1 MKLSEHVEYIR
12 KLIDQSFR
20 NRLGR
25 MGISNTQLPITN
37 HQQPITL
44 IYSVFKAE
52 TGTVA
57 DAYEKLVEELT
68 FTLFNRLAA
77 LKVMEAHTLHPE
89 MVTRRESHGG
99 RSFAHLAWLEQ
110 NPNARNEE
118 AEGLLPFLEYQLQ
131 KLSSDIPLFSPQHP
145 YHLLPTALELLQII
159 NSFNSVEDDE
169 DVKKTIHQPITHHQ
183 SLITNN
189 PSLITHHQSPIT
201 IWQSDDVLGWLY
213 ESYNNYKKA
222 AHKASGDK
230 TEYNKVSIQ
239 SQVYTPRWVVQF
251 LVDNS
256 LGKLYL
262 EMYPDSEIRNK
273 YKIANAPTSQTRERK
288 PLHEIR
294 MIDPSTGS
302 GNFLLYGFDLYYDLY
317 LDQIENYGADYNEAD
332 IPKLIIENNLY
343 GVDLDDRAIQLA
355 QLGLYI
361 KAKRK
366 KRTSKVNHFNIVSSD
381 FFLPAYEE
389 VKEMF
394 EDGNVGDRERNIIA
408 DLWEDLQNAHKFG
421 SLIRLEEK
429 MNHKWFGTKQKKD
442 PNQIVLFEEQ
452 NADEYE
458 SFRTNFFTNLQKAVA
473 QNTAKQGQTFLNTK
487 TQDAITFLQLLTQKY
502 DVAVANPPYTDSAD
516 FGPELKKYI
525 NSNYNNPQKFNS
537 NLYATFIKKC
547 YDLIEDNGFIAMI
560 HPFAFMF
567 IKSFDDV
574 RNLIIEKTQIEIL
587 VDFGLDRVNLFD
599 GGYAS
604 APTFYILS
612 KRKIKDSSSLFF
624 KLIDGLQEKDKKAEF
639 QIAFQDYLDNKINKH
654 YYLLNQEK
662 FKQINGWPFIYWISN
677 EFRNKFTGISLV
689 NVLNIKAGV
698 QTSNNL
704 RFLRYLWEIDK
715 TDILSTDDILPPAK
729 RWVPYSKG
737 GPSNKWLG
745 NMWLTVDWKDSGAY
759 LQDYLHTRGQDLHA
773 QEYYFKKGITYT
785 FSGSNA
791 SFRYFEKNQIFD
803 ISGSCL
809 FPGQEFDNLNFLL
822 GLLNSGLCQYILK
835 CLNPTASTQVGDL
848 KRIPFVTPSKEEE
861 TIISELS
868 NQNIQI
874 IQNILSYR
882 IVETKFIQSPLLSFQ
897 GAALKDRVLA
907 YLNFENAQSTQVL
920 VNEAIINEVIFE
932 VYELSDADREQV
944 EAKMGLSIGSL
955 AVFKVAKDAFLA
967 HLQNPLSEVIEHIQ
981 NLPITKFDEQRIRE
995 LKESFA
1001 TIYQSNN
1008 DLEEFCIRFQV
1019 NPINVWYWF
1028 KETNTIPEARASEI
1042 ALEFLTD
1049 AIRTLLQQDDD
1060 GIIPLVGLPGEEAL
1074 SQRLEQHCL
1083 QNGFTAAQ
1091 YMQLDN
1097 LLGRSVN
1104 EYLEHHFFNQLSNH
1118 LNLFMYLPKTPFIWH
1133 LSSGQQQGFEAYI
1146 LIYKWNRD
1154 SLFKLKS
1161 HYISHRVQ
1169 NLEYRQITL
1178 QDVNTAQAQ
1187 AEKETIRLQLIE
1199 IEIFKTKIDELIA
1212 EGYDPKLDDGVGK
1225 NIAPLQKKG
1234 LLRAEVLKANQLTKY
1249 LNADW

>member
-1 MKLSEHVEYIR
+1 MKLSEHVEHIR
-12 KLIDQSFR
+12 QLIDQAFR

-25 MGISNTQLPITN
+25 MGMIEGQLVPIDNPPAERKRMET
-37 HQQPITL
+37 IRE
-44 IYSVFKAE
+44 VFIAE

-89 MVTRRESHGG
+89 IVTRRESHGG

-110 NPNARNEE
+110 NSNARNEE
-118 AEGLLPFLEYQLQ
+118 AEGLLLFLEDQLQ
-131 KLSSDIPLFSPQHP
+131 KLASDIPLFSPQHP
-145 YHLLPTALELLQII
+145 YHLLPTALELQGII
-159 NSFNSVEDDE
+159 NAFNQVETDTQVE
-169 DVKKTIHQPITHHQ
+169 TE
-183 SLITNN
+183 
-189 PSLITHHQSPIT
+189 
-201 IWQSDDVLGWLY
+201 IWKSDDVLGWLY

-222 AHKASGDK
+222 AHKLSGEK

-273 YKIANAPTSQTRERK
+273 YKIANAPSSQARERK

-302 GNFLLYGFDLYYDLY
+302 GNYLLYGFDMYYDLY
-317 LDQIENYGADYNEAD
+317 DDVINNQGNPDNYDEAD
-332 IPKLIIENNLY
+332 VPKLIIEHNLH

-366 KRTSKVNHFNIVSSD
+366 KRTAKIEHFNIVSSD
-381 FFLPAYEE
+381 FFLPAYND
-389 VKEMF
+389 VKDIF
-394 EDGNVGDRERNIIA
+394 EDGNVGERERKIIE

-429 MNHKWFGTKQKKD
+429 LNLKWFGTKDKSD
-442 PNQIVLFEEQ
+442 PNQVTLFGQQ
-452 NADEYE
+452 NLEDYDN
-458 SFRTNFFTNLQKAVA
+458 FRNAFFTNLQKAVA

-516 FGPELKKYI
+516 FGPELKI
-525 NSNYNNPQKFNS
+525 FVEANYKQPYKFNT
-537 NLYATFIKKC
+537 NLYAVFIKRCCEIINENGKVAMVHPPTFM
-547 YDLIEDNGFIAMI
+547 YIKTFEDVRKFMLDKMHISLFVEWGYLGMFHQSARVDAAMYI
-560 HPFAFMF
+560 LEKEPKDVPVQF
-567 IKSFDDV
+567 IKLNDIYEGRRYEAFVKDYDDLLAN
-574 RNLIIEKTQIEIL
+574 RPNKHNITLPQEKLKIIE
-587 VDFGLDRVNLFD
+587 
-599 GGYAS
+599 
-604 APTFYILS
+604 
-612 KRKIKDSSSLFF
+612 
-624 KLIDGLQEKDKKAEF
+624 
-639 QIAFQDYLDNKINKH
+639 
-654 YYLLNQEK
+654 
-662 FKQINGWPFIYWISN
+662 GWPFIYWISDG
-677 EFRNKFTGISLV
+677 FREKFKIKSVSDYLKVCSGLTTGNNDRFMRYWWEV
-689 NVLNIKAGV
+689 NP
-698 QTSNNL
+698 
-704 RFLRYLWEIDK
+704 
-715 TDILSTDDILPPAK
+715 TDISYKDFSKKWFFHT
-729 RWVPYSKG
+729 KG
-737 GPSNKWLG
+737 GPYNKWYG
-745 NMWLTVDWKDSGAY
+745 NIWLVLNWDNNGFELKNFFDNNGNLRSVI
-759 LQDYLHTRGQDLHA
+759 RN
-773 QEYYFKKGITYT
+773 ESFYFREGITYPDTGSKGVT
-785 FSGSNA
+785 FRQLDNNTIIGA
-791 SFRYFEKNQIFD
+791 R
-803 ISGSCL
+803 G
-809 FPGQEFDNLNFLL
+809 PGIYNLEQEINNLYALGFLNSILNFYVA
-822 GLLNSGLCQYILK
+822 NT
-835 CLNPTASTQVGDL
+835 LNPTVSTSITDIE
-848 KRIPFVTPSKEEE
+848 KIPFVIPSKKIEG
-861 TIISELS
+861 IVSNLSSNCISIKKQLFTNHLLEP
-868 NQNIQI
+868 NYI
-874 IQNILSYR
+874 
-882 IVETKFIQSPLLSFQ
+882 KSPLIAFQ
-897 GAALKDRVLA
+897 GASLKDRVLA
-907 YLNFENAQSTQVL
+907 YLNDENMQHTQVL
-920 VNEAIINEVIFE
+920 INEAIINELIFE

-955 AVFKVAKDAFLA
+955 TVVKEAKDAFLA
-967 HLQNPLSEVIEHIQ
+967 ELQNPIAEVTEHIQ
-981 NLPITKFDEQRIRE
+981 NLPIKAFDEQRLRE
-995 LKESFA
+995 IKEAFA
-1001 TIYQSNN
+1001 TLYQSNN
-1008 DLEEFCIRFQV
+1008 GLEEFCIRYQV
-1019 NPINVWYWF
+1019 NPINVCYWF
-1028 KETNTIPEARASEI
+1028 KEAKTVPAARASEI
-1042 ALEFLTD
+1042 ALEFLAD

-1091 YMQLDN
+1091 YMQLDS

-1133 LSSGQQQGFEAYI
+1133 LSSGQHQGFEAYI

-1187 AEKETIRLQLIE
+1187 TEKETIRLQLQE
-1199 IEIFKTKIDELIA
+1199 IKLFTTKIDELIA
-1212 EGYDPKLDDGVGK
+1212 EGYNPKLDDGVGK

-1234 LLRAEVLKANQLTKY
+1234 LLRTEVLKTNQLTKY